1 MLRQKCEVQVWNLYS
16 PLSHC
21 WVLHRGGQYK
31 LLCRHR
37 HHHSIQD
44 DNALLECVNTHV
56 VTCQIWHILSSY
68 EHFHCFQHLV
78 MHHYTVN
85 YANVESNQLV
95 PFEDKRWHCHYFP
108 GWSRWVEDSHR
119 SILWQDNPHFVC
131 QNFSQKAHFSGY
143 LSCPTFKVGFT
154 FQEGTY

>member
-1 MLRQKCEVQVWNLYS
+1 MKPSKKIGNLLSRDDKMLRQKCEVQVWNLYS

-68 EHFHCFQHLV
+68 EHFHCFQTEFSTPRS
-78 MHHYTVN
+78 YT
-85 YANVESNQLV
+85 
-95 PFEDKRWHCHYFP
+95 DKMTAIVCRPADHCS
-108 GWSRWVEDSHR
+108 GQGR
-119 SILWQDNPHFVC
+119 SIITQLCSMFANILTTVQICVPRV
-131 QNFSQKAHFSGY
+131 Q
-143 LSCPTFKVGFT
+143 L
-154 FQEGTY
+154 